1 MIVTCVTL
9 TNKCSHAC
17 VCVCLCVHG
26 CTLAWQCVESRVCGM
41 CVCVCA
47 CMCVDDDVEATRSL
61 GSTAVLGDSGIGI
74 IFHGRSIGNFS
85 FNML

>member
-1 MIVTCVTL
+1 MFT
-9 TNKCSHAC
+9 C
-17 VCVCLCVHG
+17 VCVSVCLSVHG
-26 CTLAWQCVESRVCGM
+26 YTLAWQCAVSRVCGM
-41 CVCVCA
+41 CVCCVCVRA
-47 CMCVDDDVEATRSL
+47 CVRACVDDGMEATRSL

>member
-1 MIVTCVTL
+1 
-9 TNKCSHAC
+9 
-17 VCVCLCVHG
+17 
-26 CTLAWQCVESRVCGM
+26 M